1 MAGGPMWRNDH
12 EMRACELL
20 GWDAS
25 KSVPCSA
32 VDTTYRI
39 GTADCAQLLFGDNA
53 DYRTYG
59 TDSPI
64 QEKHGALE
72 AAVYNHIWANPDDS
86 YSQPTDLAI
95 VIVPGMADDTKCTF
109 LLVPDFMVR
118 RNVSMDTWCPTT
130 CCFLIHMCSYV
141 QVRPHDQAAVCFRQL
156 VKMVKRFPEAFF
168 MQATAFFNATLR
180 GAFAASAPAV
190 AYACQLL
197 HVRFVPARDEC
208 GIDGSDALK

>member
-1 MAGGPMWRNDH
+1 
-12 EMRACELL
+12 
-20 GWDAS
+20 
-25 KSVPCSA
+25 
-32 VDTTYRI
+32 
-39 GTADCAQLLFGDNA
+39 
-53 DYRTYG
+53 
-59 TDSPI
+59 
-64 QEKHGALE
+64 
-72 AAVYNHIWANPDDS
+72 
-86 YSQPTDLAI
+86 
-95 VIVPGMADDTKCTF
+95 
-109 LLVPDFMVR
+109 MVR
-118 RNVSMDTWCPTT
+118 RNLAMDTWCPTT